1 MKGSSVLSM
10 RGRFEPFIS
19 NANEVIVF
27 KLITNE
33 NDLNEETKSSIQSFN
48 PEFSHQFFG
57 DNEQIFGYKDLK
69 VKLYYSSAR
78 LFLYLGM
85 SSTEKLSKEESEGI
99 EADNVLKIIVEKLG
113 GIRFTN
119 NLDEFSAS
127 LSKESSFK
135 PYGEL
140 VNSFAIDEKTI
151 DSEMKRYFEIYR
163 TDLSFPGFNEYH
175 KSMQTFLLWFIDAAS
190 YIDEDDDRWDF
201 FTIYEKK
208 YLNSKTSLSNGHSA
222 NSEPFVYV
230 FVGYA
235 SIYRYFAYPEKIRPR
250 ISQFLILPPFQK
262 RGLGVRLL
270 QTIYDVFQNDNNITD
285 VTVEDPSENFTRLRD
300 FVDSRNCLKLESFSE
315 DKLKLG
321 WNEQMANE
329 AQNKLKISKRQARR
343 VFEILRFRITDKS
356 NETDYKNYRIII
368 KQRLNAPFQKQLID
382 FEKLKKEKTLTDKE
396 LIAFKQTSI
405 IPNDVRLDLIS
416 KQYKDLEDEYNHII
430 ERLEL
435 NH

>member
-1 MKGSSVLSM
+1 M

-321 WNEQMANE
+321 WNEEMANE

>member
-321 WNEQMANE
+321 WNEEMANE

>member
-1 MKGSSVLSM
+1 
-10 RGRFEPFIS
+10 
-19 NANEVIVF
+19 
-27 KLITNE
+27 
-33 NDLNEETKSSIQSFN
+33 
-48 PEFSHQFFG
+48 
-57 DNEQIFGYKDLK
+57 
-69 VKLYYSSAR
+69 
-78 LFLYLGM
+78 M